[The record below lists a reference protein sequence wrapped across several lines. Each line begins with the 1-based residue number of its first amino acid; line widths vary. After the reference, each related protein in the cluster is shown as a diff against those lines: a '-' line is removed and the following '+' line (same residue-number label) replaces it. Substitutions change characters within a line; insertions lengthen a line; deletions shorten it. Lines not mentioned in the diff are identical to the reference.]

1 MDILWKKC
9 LGVIEKQI
17 LPENFKTWFLPT
29 YLHSEDDD
37 SINIAVPDEFCK
49 NYLTKNYLGMIESSL
64 ESVCKTGMKVNF
76 LVNPGISDSGNGRLE
91 IVEGGPFFKTG
102 EAGAPMHE
110 TRGRE
115 NKAGT
120 RPAGPNFLNPR
131 YKFSNFIVGPS
142 NQFAHAASRAVAT
155 NPAVAYNPLFLYGAV
170 GLGKTHLLHSIGNE
184 ILRENRSARIQYTS
198 SEGFTVDLIQSIK
211 RDQMAAFRE
220 RYRSLDVLI
229 VDDIQFIAGKERTQE
244 EFFYTFNT
252 LFEAHK
258 QVVVS
263 SDTFPKDMQNME
275 ERLRSR
281 FECGLIADLKPPDL
295 ETKVAILYKKSEIH
309 GLQIP
314 QYVALFI
321 ANNIRSNIRE
331 LEGLLLRLIAFSSFT
346 RRKIDMDLAGE
357 VLKEFTLDKKQNF
370 TVQNILRNVSVF
382 FNIKVSDLK
391 SKKRTRNISVPRQ
404 IAMFICR
411 EHTKVSLPEIG
422 RQFGGKDHTTV
433 IFSHKKIKKIISE
446 NNELSRSVEKII
458 RNIEN
463 E

>member
-1 MDILWKKC
+1 MNVLWKKC
-9 LGVIEKQI
+9 LGAIEKQI
-17 LPENFKTWFLPT
+17 LPENFRTWFLPT
-29 YLHSEDDD
+29 YPHSGDDK
-37 SINIAVPDEFCK
+37 SITIAVPDEFCK
-49 NYLTKNYLGMIESSL
+49 NYLTKNYLNMIETSL
-64 ESVCKTGMKVNF
+64 ASICKTGMKVNF
-76 LVNPGISDSGNGRLE
+76 LVNPDLPDSGNGHGKTAANNFPYK
-91 IVEGGPFFKTG
+91 VDATGPRTVS
-102 EAGAPMHE
+102 P
-110 TRGRE
+110 T
-115 NKAGT
+115 
-120 RPAGPNFLNPR
+120 FLNPR
-131 YKFSNFIVGPS
+131 YTFSNFIVGSS
-142 NQFAHAASRAVAT
+142 NQFANAASQAVAA

-184 ILRENRSARIQYTS
+184 ILQKNPSAKIHYVP

-211 RDQMAAFRE
+211 RDQMTAFRE
-220 RYRSLDVLI
+220 KYRSLDVLI

-295 ETKVAILYKKSEIH
+295 ETKVAIIYKKSEIH
-309 GLQIP
+309 GLRIP
-314 QYVALFI
+314 QDVALFI
-321 ANNIRSNIRE
+321 ASNIRSNIRE

-370 TVQNILRNVSVF
+370 TVQNIMRNVSVF
-382 FNIKVSDLK
+382 FNVKVSDLK
-391 SKKRTRNISVPRQ
+391 SKKRSRNISIPRQ

-422 RQFGGKDHTTV
+422 RKFGGKDHTTV
-433 IFSHKKIKKIISE
+433 IFSHKKIKNIISE
-446 NNELSRSVEKII
+446 NNELSRSIEKIMQ
-458 RNIEN
+458 NIES